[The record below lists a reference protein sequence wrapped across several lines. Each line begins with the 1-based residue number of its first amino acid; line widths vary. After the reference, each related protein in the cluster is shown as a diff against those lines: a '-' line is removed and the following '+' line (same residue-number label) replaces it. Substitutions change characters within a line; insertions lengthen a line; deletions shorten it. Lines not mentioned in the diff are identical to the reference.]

1 MYRRQ
6 GNVEDPWISLEDHT
20 DAIAA
25 GTILYGENS
34 YGGQHATALFNHDG
48 ADVYIRSSTKRSLL
62 GQIEFKG

>member
-6 GNVEDPWISLEDHT
+6 GNKEDPWISLEDHT

-34 YGGQHATALFNHDG
+34 YGD
-48 ADVYIRSSTKRSLL
+48 
-62 GQIEFKG
+62 